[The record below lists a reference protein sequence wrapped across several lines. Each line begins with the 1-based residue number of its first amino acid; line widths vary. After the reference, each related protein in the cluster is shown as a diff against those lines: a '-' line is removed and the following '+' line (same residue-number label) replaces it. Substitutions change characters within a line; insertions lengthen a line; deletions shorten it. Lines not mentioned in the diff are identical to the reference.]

1 MPADSKDDSKD
12 TNGEKNGDIK
22 DDDVKD
28 AGAKSAGGVE
38 PEQKLSLGEIAV
50 VDGEIAKAKIEQLQ
64 LLHNVKFDTFFFCG
78 CYGKLKF
85 FRKSVWRGKRSSW
98 ISGKFWN

>member
-1 MPADSKDDSKD
+1 MPAESKDEEAVKD
-12 TNGEKNGDIK
+12 TNGEKNGEIK

-28 AGAKSAGGVE
+28 AVSSGE

-64 LLHNVKFDTFFFCG
+64 LLHNVNFFFQKTRSAG
-78 CYGKLKF
+78 CALTIF
-85 FRKSVWRGKRSSW
+85 
-98 ISGKFWN
+98 